1 MRTSSLLVI
10 AGSLSLL
17 SACGG
22 DGEHSGTGGA
32 SANAGADA
40 GGAASTGG
48 KTSGG
53 ASSGGSVAGSGVS
66 LGGGGAS
73 GGTPSGG
80 SGAVDM
86 SRVATAHK
94 IKRRFSLGDSNDS
107 SVCLARAEGGVLCTI
122 ATVGK
127 VLLDQQVDLVTMS
140 GLGYCA
146 ILDGGSVTCA
156 NATSDSAASKAFAA
170 SVTSAATLM
179 KDGSG
184 LMAVDAAGDARLWN
198 GEQEL
203 SAKVAPGSMLGGRDF
218 DVCALAPDGK
228 VACFTYIPG
237 STFDKAQFDFANTKY
252 ADIAQ
257 SLLLFAGITLD
268 GKLRV
273 RYELEDKDKV
283 YTDGPFVQVAA
294 NSDYWCMLSNTG
306 TLRCDGY
313 QISQSV
319 ATVPSGEFLAVD
331 VNEDFACAVRPT
343 GELVCWGDSAPT
355 VADKVRLD

>member
-1 MRTSSLLVI
+1 L
-10 AGSLSLL
+10 
-17 SACGG
+17 
-22 DGEHSGTGGA
+22 
-32 SANAGADA
+32 
-40 GGAASTGG
+40 
-48 KTSGG
+48 
-53 ASSGGSVAGSGVS
+53 S
-66 LGGGGAS
+66 LGGGTS

-80 SGAVDM
+80 SGALDM

-94 IKRRFSLGDSNDS
+94 IMRRFSLGDANDS
-107 SVCLARAEGGVLCTI
+107 SVCIARAEGGVLCSF
-122 ATVGK
+122 ASVGK
-127 VLLDQQVDLVTMS
+127 VLLDKQVDLVTMS

-179 KDGSG
+179 KHGDG
-184 LMAVDAAGDARLWN
+184 LLAVDAAGTARLWN

-203 SAKVAPGSMLGGRDF
+203 SAKLAPGSMLGGLDF

-228 VACFTYIPG
+228 ATCVTYVPG
-237 STFDKAQFDFANTKY
+237 STFDKAPFDFANTKY
-252 ADIAQ
+252 ADISQ
-257 SLLLFAGITLD
+257 SLMLFAGISLD

-273 RYELEDKDKV
+273 RHELEAKEKV
-283 YTDGPFVQVAA
+283 YADGPFVQVAA

-313 QISQSV
+313 QITQSV
-319 ATVPSGEFLAVD
+319 ATAVPSGEFLAVD

-355 VADKVRLD
+355 VADKVRID